1 MSNRF
6 VDFWRNLEEQ
16 NTRLR
21 TAFYTTLVVAGIEA
35 WGLVTLARVPA
46 PVYVVPGATKSG
58 LYRADETWQEAARDF
73 AQSYALT
80 VANFTPESAAR
91 SYETSLR
98 YLAPGALSIARAT
111 LAADIERIRRDRI
124 SVAFTIVGEP
134 HSTPHE
140 DRMVVAVPGQT
151 RIYAGR
157 ELIREKP
164 VTYELTV
171 ALVPATRAYPHG
183 MQVVAVQQTETPT
196 SNGKGG
202 SHETETVSQTP
213 GESPRG

>member
-1 MSNRF
+1 MNRF

-21 TAFYTTLVVAGIEA
+21 TAFYTTLLVAGIEA

-58 LYRADETWQEAARDF
+58 LYRADETWHEAARDF

-98 YLAPGALSIARAT
+98 YLAPVALSTARAMM
-111 LAADIERIRRDRI
+111 AAELERIRRDRI
-124 SVAFTIVGEP
+124 SVAFTIVGKLV
-134 HSTPHE
+134 STPHE
-140 DRMVVAVPGQT
+140 DRILVAVPGHT
-151 RIYAGR
+151 RVYAGR
-157 ELIREKP
+157 ELIREQP
-164 VTYELTV
+164 VTYQLTI

-183 MQVVAVQQTETPT
+183 MQVVAARRTETPT
-196 SNGKGG
+196 NDGKGAA
-202 SHETETVSQTP
+202 HETETVSETSR
-213 GESPRG
+213 ESPRG

>member
-1 MSNRF
+1 MNRF

-21 TAFYTTLVVAGIEA
+21 TAFYTTLLVAGIEA

-98 YLAPGALSIARAT
+98 YLAPGALSTARAT
-111 LAADIERIRRDRI
+111 LAADVERIRRDRI
-124 SVAFTIVGEP
+124 SVAFTIVGEL
-134 HSTPHE
+134 HSTPHD
-140 DRMVVAVPGQT
+140 DRIIVAVPGHT
-151 RIYAGR
+151 RVYAGR

-164 VTYELTV
+164 VTYQLTV

-183 MQVVAVQQTETPT
+183 MQVVAVQQTETST
-196 SNGKGG
+196 SNGKGA
-202 SHETETVSQTP
+202 SHEAETVSETP